1 MSQTD
6 SAGLRI
12 VRAGPEHLA
21 ALTDLIFDHGAN
33 IWNYLPEDAIREH
46 LDHVVQGH
54 DYGVLAL
61 QDGQLLGA
69 VTFGLSTDFDAYLPA
84 HSRGTPQGYVS
95 EAVVRRDHTGQ
106 GLGTRL
112 LREALAVL
120 STMGVDAVFVDRHEE
135 NHASAGMM
143 RKAGFTEVETYA
155 RPPQTPTR
163 LGPHHG
169 VPLQLCG
176 SNWSTRSVITP
187 SVPKAIRRWTSS
199 ASFTV

>member
-1 MSQTD
+1 MAQMSETY

-21 ALTDLIFDHGAN
+21 GLTDLIFDHGAN
-33 IWNYLPEDAIREH
+33 GLNYLPEDAIREH
-46 LDHVVQGH
+46 LEHVVQGRDH
-54 DYGVLAL
+54 GVLAL

-95 EAVVRRDHTGQ
+95 EAVVRRERTGQ

-112 LREALAVL
+112 LREALALL
-120 STMGVDAVFVDRHEE
+120 STMGVEAVFVDRHEE
-135 NHASAGMM
+135 NAASAGMM

-155 RPPQTPTR
+155 DPRRRP
-163 LGPHHG
+163 HG
-169 VPLQLCG
+169 SG
-176 SNWSTRSVITP
+176 RT
-187 SVPKAIRRWTSS
+187 
-199 ASFTV
+199 TVCRFRFADGTGLPGR